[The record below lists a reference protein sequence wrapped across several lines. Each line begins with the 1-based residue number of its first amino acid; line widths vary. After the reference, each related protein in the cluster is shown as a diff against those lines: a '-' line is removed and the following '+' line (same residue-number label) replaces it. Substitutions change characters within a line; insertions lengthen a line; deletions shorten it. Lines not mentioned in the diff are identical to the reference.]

1 LEVILKLNDELKNAN
16 IELEA
21 FSYTVS
27 HDLRAPLRSISG
39 YVSALLEDYGPSL
52 DEAGRGHLFALDRAA
67 KRMDALTRDLLAYG
81 RVARESVTLEAVPL
95 RPLLEAVISLNGAGS
110 KQPARIMIEPN
121 LFDVMGQPFL
131 LEQCLS
137 NLINNATKF
146 VAPGVTPEV
155 RIRTEA
161 RGNRVRL
168 WIEDNGIGIDASY
181 HHKIFS
187 MFERVGDLHRYEGT
201 GIGLAIVHRAVQRMG
216 GACGLESAPGRG
228 SQFWVDLHSVPP
240 KP

>member
-1 LEVILKLNDELKNAN
+1 
-16 IELEA
+16 
-21 FSYTVS
+21 
-27 HDLRAPLRSISG
+27 
-39 YVSALLEDYGPSL
+39 
-52 DEAGRGHLFALDRAA
+52 
-67 KRMDALTRDLLAYG
+67 LLAYG
-81 RVARESVTLEAVPL
+81 RVARESVTLEPVPL
-95 RPLLEAVISLNGAGS
+95 QPLLEAVISLNGAGS
-110 KQPARIMIEPN
+110 EQPAKIMIEPD
-121 LFDVMGQPFL
+121 LLDVMGHRFL

-146 VAPGVTPEV
+146 VSPGITPEV

-161 RGNRVRL
+161 RGGHVRL

-216 GACGLESAPGRG
+216 GGCGLESAVGQG
-228 SQFWVDLHSVPP
+228 SRFWVDLHSVPP
-240 KP
+240 NPEPTTNTAP